1 MKSPCRLLPITLSLV
16 LSACGGGMLSKRPD
30 VSSEAA
36 TAARQA
42 PKALPFPAP
51 ERPAVSLDQD
61 LLLDYL
67 VGEIGACLGDFG
79 KSARAYLE
87 AAERARDPYAAER
100 ATRIAWHVQDMGLA
114 QRAARLWV
122 ELAPNS
128 LAARQF
134 LGLALLRAGQSAGAL
149 VQFRAMLEIAH
160 ALGKDGYLLVAG
172 ALAREQDKGRA
183 LALMRQLAGETPDAA
198 GARYGLALLLTS
210 QHRYPEAESLL
221 RQVLHRTPER
231 AEAWSLLARVL
242 IARGQ
247 RDAALDVLEQALD
260 HHPGNRRLRLS
271 RARLLVAA
279 ERYEDAL
286 AQFRELY
293 RRDPKDLQV
302 LFGYAMLAT
311 QQQRWEE
318 ARRLWQALRGSP
330 RFANDATYF
339 LGQVEEASGNK
350 VTAIGLYRSVN
361 QGDLRADATIRAA
374 VLIAEDV
381 KRLDEARQLL
391 RRAREAVPKRKADL
405 YLAEIELLRQHGANR
420 AEILGLY
427 EEALKALPGNTDLLY
442 GRGLYYSEVGDHAA
456 MERDFRQVLKQDP
469 QHADALNALGYM
481 LAQRNVRLQEAR
493 RYIEQ
498 ALQLKPDS
506 PAVLDSMGWVLYRLG
521 QLEAARDYLQRAW
534 QRDHDAEIT
543 GHLIEVLW
551 ALGERRKARRLLEE
565 ALREGASDE
574 YLSRLRQRLLESGS

>member
-1 MKSPCRLLPITLSLV
+1 MILGLALA
-16 LSACGGGMLSKRPD
+16 ACQGPLAPRPD
-30 VSSEAA
+30 APAKAAAEA
-36 TAARQA
+36 
-42 PKALPFPAP
+42 
-51 ERPAVSLDQD
+51 RPAAPPLPYTPPARPEVELDPD
-61 LLLDYL
+61 LLFAYL
-67 VGEIGACLGDFG
+67 VGEIGARLGDFD
-79 KSARAYLE
+79 KSIKAYLE
-87 AAERARDPYAAER
+87 AAERAREPYAAER
-100 ATRIAWHVQDMGLA
+100 ATRIAWHVRDMDLVR
-114 QRAARLWV
+114 RAARLWV

-134 LGLALLRAGQSAGAL
+134 LGVALLRDAQDAAAL
-149 VQFRAMLEIAH
+149 AQFRAMLEIAR
-160 ALGKDGYLLVAG
+160 ALGKDGYLLVSS
-172 ALAREQDKGRA
+172 ALAGEKDKERA
-183 LALMRQLAGETPDAA
+183 LALMRRLVDEAPDAA
-198 GARYGLALLLTS
+198 VAHYGLALLLTS

-221 RQVLHRTPER
+221 REVLDRTPER
-231 AEAWSLLARVL
+231 VDTWSLLAQVL
-242 IARGQ
+242 VARGQ
-247 RDAALDVLEQALD
+247 RDAALEVLEQALGRYPD
-260 HHPGNRRLRLS
+260 NRRLRLG
-271 RARLLVAA
+271 RARLLVAV
-279 ERYEDAL
+279 ERYEEAL

-311 QQQRWEE
+311 QQQHWDE

-350 VTAIGLYRSVN
+350 VAAIGLYRRVK
-361 QGDLRADATIRAA
+361 QGELRVDAAIRAA
-374 VLIAEDV
+374 ALIAEEAG
-381 KRLDEARQLL
+381 RLDEARRLL
-391 RRAREAVPKRKADL
+391 RQAREAAFRRKADL
-405 YLAEIELLRQHGANR
+405 YLAEIELLRQHGADR
-420 AEILGLY
+420 ADILGLY
-427 EEALKALPGNTDLLY
+427 QEALQALPGNTDLLY
-442 GRGLYYSEVGDHAA
+442 GRGLYYSEVGDYVA
-456 MERDFRQVLKQDP
+456 MERDFRQVLQQDP
-469 QHADALNALGYM
+469 HHADALNALGYM

-551 ALGERRKARRLLEE
+551 ALGERREARRLLEA
-565 ALREGASDE
+565 ALREDATDD